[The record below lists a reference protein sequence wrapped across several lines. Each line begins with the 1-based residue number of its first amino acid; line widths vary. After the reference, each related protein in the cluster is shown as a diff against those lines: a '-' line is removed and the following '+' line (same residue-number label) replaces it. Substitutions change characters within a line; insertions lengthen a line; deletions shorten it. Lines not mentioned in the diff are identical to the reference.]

1 MIDFLFWVGNQGEP
15 VLIEQAINK
24 IFDPQI
30 QSINLAVQSLD
41 NRVRLASQSN
51 DQAYKSV
58 NRIVQRIAQSV
69 SNKFESQDREISF
82 QINNIRSLG
91 NLTYIQ
97 SNSTEYLGD
106 RIKYQDNQ
114 IKSINLMLKD
124 LTNRIRNAGIRL

>member
-1 MIDFLFWVGNQGEP
+1 MIK
-15 VLIEQAINK
+15 QAIHQ

-30 QSINLAVQSLD
+30 LSVNLAVQSLD
-41 NRVRLASQSN
+41 NKVKLASQSN

-97 SNSTEYLGD
+97 KNLTELLGD

-124 LTNRIRNAGIRL
+124 LTNRLRNAGIRL

>member
-1 MIDFLFWVGNQGEP
+1 MEP
-15 VLIEQAINK
+15 SIHQ
-24 IFDPQI
+24 IFDPRI
-30 QSINLAVQSLD
+30 RSVNLAVQSLD
-41 NRVRLASQSN
+41 NKVRLASQSN

-58 NRIVQRIAQSV
+58 NRIVERIAQSV
-69 SNKFESQDREISF
+69 SNKFESQDREISY

-97 SNSTEYLGD
+97 KNLTVYLSD
-106 RIKYQDNQ
+106 RIKYQEDQ